1 MDIVHPHVAGIDV
14 HKKQISVAVRLPGEL
29 PGERRQ
35 VVRNFKTFWR
45 ALREM
50 ADWLAELGV
59 TDVAMEATGIYW
71 WPVYFALTA
80 TGAIEVCVCNA
91 AHMRNVPGRKTDV
104 KDAQWI
110 AQLHEHGLLKPSLI
124 VPAQVR
130 ALRDRTRY
138 RKKLIE
144 QRVRE
149 QQRLSKVLE
158 TAGIKI
164 DSVASTLMSKSGRL
178 MIEALIGGERD
189 PVRLADLAQGVMRR
203 KLDQLVM
210 ACDGQFTAEHAEM
223 CMLHLAAYDH
233 LTIAIAELDVLVDK
247 HAAPFVHLIARLVT
261 IPGIGVRTAQ
271 VIVAETGG
279 DMSRFPTPGQLAA
292 WCGLAPANR
301 ESAGKRMRAGTRKG
315 NQHLSA
321 VMVEAAWSTARTK
334 TRPGARLRRLVRRFG
349 EDGKKKAAVAVA
361 HTLLCIA
368 WAVMSNDCDYRED
381 GADFYDRRVD
391 PRQRAARHTAALR
404 RLGFD
409 VVLTPVDT
417 DDPIPTAPPPR
428 EEPAA

>member
-1 MDIVHPHVAGIDV
+1 MDIVHPCVAGIDV

-45 ALREM
+45 ALRQM

-80 TGAIEVCVCNA
+80 TGKIEVCVANA

-110 AQLHEHGLLKPSLI
+110 AQLHEHGLLQPSLV
-124 VPAQVR
+124 VPRQVR

-144 QRVRE
+144 ERTRE
-149 QQRLSKVLE
+149 QQRLAKVLE

-178 MIEALIGGERD
+178 MIEALIAGERD
-189 PVRLADLAQGVMRR
+189 PQRLADLALGTMRR
-203 KLDQLVM
+203 KLDQLEM
-210 ACDGQFTAEHAEM
+210 ACDGQFTTEHAEM
-223 CMLHLAAYDH
+223 CRLHLAAYDH
-233 LTIAIAELDVLVDK
+233 LTVSIADLDALVAK
-247 HAAPFVHLIARLVT
+247 HAEPFAPLIARLVT
-261 IPGIGVRTAQ
+261 IPGIGTRTAE
-271 VIVAETGG
+271 VIIAETGG

-292 WCGLAPANR
+292 WCGLAPADR

-315 NQHLSA
+315 NTHLSS
-321 VMVEAAWSTARTK
+321 VMVEAAWTTARTK
-334 TRPGARLRRLVRRFG
+334 TRPGARLRRLIRRFG

-361 HTLLCIA
+361 HTLLRIA
-368 WAVMSNDCDYRED
+368 WAVLKHDTDYRED
-381 GADFYDRRVD
+381 GTDYYDR
-391 PRQRAARHTAALR
+391 PANPARQAGRHTNALR
-404 RLGFD
+404 RLGYE
-409 VVLTPVDT
+409 VILTP
-417 DDPIPTAPPPR
+417 INPPPQQ
-428 EEPAA
+428 PAA

>member
-1 MDIVHPHVAGIDV
+1 MDIVHPCVAGIDV
-14 HKKQISVAVRLPGEL
+14 HKRQISVAVRLPGEL

-45 ALREM
+45 SLRQM
-50 ADWLAELGV
+50 ADWLAGLGV

-80 TGAIEVCVCNA
+80 TKKIEVCVANA

-110 AQLHEHGLLKPSLI
+110 AQLHEHGLLQPSLV
-124 VPAQVR
+124 VPRQVR

-144 QRVRE
+144 ERTRE
-149 QQRLSKVLE
+149 QQRLAKVLE

-178 MIEALIGGERD
+178 MIEALIAGERD
-189 PVRLADLAQGVMRR
+189 PRRLANLALGTMRR
-203 KLDQLVM
+203 KLDQLEM
-210 ACDGQFTAEHAEM
+210 ACDGQFTTEHAEM
-223 CMLHLAAYDH
+223 CRLHLAAYDH
-233 LTIAIAELDVLVDK
+233 LTGSIAELDALVAK
-247 HAAPFVHLIARLVT
+247 HAEPFAPLIARLVT
-261 IPGIGVRTAQ
+261 IPGIGTRTAE
-271 VIVAETGG
+271 VIIAETGG

-292 WCGLAPANR
+292 WCGLAPADR

-315 NQHLSA
+315 NTHLSA
-321 VMVEAAWSTARTK
+321 VMVEAAWTTARTK
-334 TRPGARLRRLVRRFG
+334 TRPGARLRRLIRRFG

-361 HTLLCIA
+361 HTLLRIA
-368 WAVMSNDCDYRED
+368 WAVLKHDTDYRED
-381 GADFYDRRVD
+381 GADYYDRTTD
-391 PRQRAARHTAALR
+391 PARQASRHTNALR
-404 RLGFD
+404 RLGYE
-409 VVLTPVDT
+409 VILTP
-417 DDPIPTAPPPR
+417 INPPPQQ
-428 EEPAA
+428 PAA